1 MSLWDDARKTAQRL
15 SGIQGKAMEDLHPE
29 IRDRVH
35 MMTGSGAEAGSQSSY
50 SYLSAIT
57 DYERHV
63 WVRKAVLTIAQI
75 FSALPLR
82 IKRGS
87 EQMSEHP
94 LLSLLSHPNEKTSAA
109 DLWLQW
115 VIDMELGGEEFW
127 ELSRKPNGDYAEIW
141 PRLPHTVS
149 IVPDPKTA
157 RYQGVSKYVV
167 DDKKGPAYSLPP
179 EEALHFKFF
188 NPRNPWRGIAPITAI
203 RTSILIDVMAQAWS
217 HLFFKRSARP
227 DYALIAPQGL
237 TPTERDDLELK
248 LEQKFGGVDKA
259 HKPIILEE
267 GVSDIKILSFP
278 PKDMEWLEQRNMS
291 REEVGSIF
299 GVPDEIMGWGRD
311 TYENFDTAE
320 RVLFTLTIQP
330 LAGHRDIAVTTFF
343 RKAGVLRP
351 DESVVTDWSNV
362 SALQQSLAEKLA
374 QAQTLFALGYPQ
386 NVINARLGLGL
397 PDLQGGDVGYLPMG
411 LIPTTSAAD
420 EKAQSSERATRAS
433 LPIARSRSPRTKA
446 PAFGSDEHKA
456 MWMQK
461 DRRLTEDRKQLK
473 RKLHDELERQE
484 REVKRN
490 LRELRGAPVPV
501 GKGIDTD
508 DVFDVKAEVKRFKEE
523 FLSNLKGAVGHAGQA
538 EMDALGIEMDFDLN
552 RPEVQAAI
560 KTLLKSFSEKLNDTT
575 YVGLSDLFEQA
586 EAEGLS
592 IADIMERLDT
602 YFDGRRSE
610 ASLERIAR
618 TTMTGANGAADVLAW
633 EQSGVVEEREWLA
646 ALDDRTRDDHE
657 DAHGQRV
664 ALDEPFEVGGEE
676 LDYPGDPSGSA
687 ENIINCRC
695 SQIGIVSEKRLR
707 SGRAVRRLASQ
718 EPMDME
724 RGLMLIVSA
733 LKSLIPPAT
742 PGIVLRAERVVIE
755 NPNGIQMDVPV
766 LPPAVVENHIL
777 LPEGKA
783 PTVINEITVPSPEV
797 KVAVQNT
804 VEAATLPTIHVPLSV
819 TVKRQSAKFERDALG
834 RPKGVTYEDAV
845 EVESGDRRLL
855 KGEEASE

>member
-1 MSLWDDARKTAQRL
+1 
-15 SGIQGKAMEDLHPE
+15 MEDLHPE

-35 MMTGSGAEAGSQSSY
+35 LMTGSGAEAASQSVY

-63 WVRKAVLTIAQI
+63 WVRKAVLVIAQI

-82 IKRGS
+82 VKRGS
-87 EQMSEHP
+87 EQLSEHP
-94 LLSLLSHPNEKTSAA
+94 LIGLLSNPNEKTSAA

-127 ELSRKPNGDYAEIW
+127 EFTRKPNGEYAEIW

-149 IVPDPKTA
+149 IVPDSGMV
-157 RYQGVSKYVV
+157 RYQVVSKYVV
-167 DDKKGPAYSLPP
+167 DDQKGPAYGLPP
-179 EEALHFKFF
+179 EEMLHFKFF

-217 HLFFKRSARP
+217 HLFFKKSARP

-237 TPTERDDLELK
+237 TPREREELELK

-259 HKPIILEE
+259 HKPIVLEE

-330 LAGHRDIAVTTFF
+330 LAGHRDIAVTKFF
-343 RKAGVLRP
+343 QKAGVLQP

-362 SALQQSLAEKLA
+362 SALQQSLAEKLS
-374 QAQTLFALGYPQ
+374 QAQILFGMGYPQ
-386 NVINARLGLGL
+386 NVINERLGLGL
-397 PDLQGGDVGYLPMG
+397 PVLQGGEMGYLPIG
-411 LIPTTSAAD
+411 LIPTTSTA
-420 EKAQSSERATRAS
+420 EVKANISERGVSAS
-433 LPIARSRSPRTKA
+433 YPIVRSRSPRTKA
-446 PAFGSDEHKA
+446 PAFGSEEHKTI
-456 MWMQK
+456 WMQK
-461 DRRLTEDRKQLK
+461 DRRLNEDRKQLK

-490 LRELRGAPVPV
+490 LRELRGAPVPTR
-501 GKGIDTD
+501 KGVDAD
-508 DVFDVKAEVKRFKEE
+508 EVFDVEAEVKRFKDE
-523 FLSNLKGAVGHAGQA
+523 FLANLKGAVGHAGQA
-538 EMDALGIEMDFDLN
+538 EMDALGVEMDFDLN

-560 KTLLKSFSEKLNDTT
+560 KTLLKSFSEKINDTT
-575 YVGLSDLFEQA
+575 YVGLTELFAQA
-586 EAEGLS
+586 EVDGLS
-592 IADIMERLDT
+592 IADIMERLDS
-602 YFDGRRSE
+602 YFDGRRSD

-633 EQSGVVEEREWLA
+633 EQSGVVDEREWLA
-646 ALDDRTRDDHE
+646 ALDDRTRADHR

-664 ALDEPFEVGGEE
+664 TLDEPFEVDGEA
-676 LDYPGDPSGSA
+676 LDYPGDPNGSA
-687 ENIINCRC
+687 ENIVNCRC

-707 SGRAVRRLASQ
+707 SGRSARRLTASAPTDI
-718 EPMDME
+718 ENVV
-724 RGLMLIVSA
+724 MLIVSA
-733 LKSLIPPAT
+733 LKSLMPPAS
-742 PGIVLRAERVVIE
+742 PGIILKTERVVIE

-766 LPPAVVENHIL
+766 LPPAVIENHIL
-777 LPEGKA
+777 LPEGKV
-783 PTVINEITVPSPEV
+783 PTVVNEITVPSPEV

-819 TVKRQSAKFERDALG
+819 TVRRQSAKFERDALG

-845 EVESGDRRLL
+845 EVASDDRRL
-855 KGEEASE
+855 KGEDEAE